1 MVVIN
6 ESEIEF
12 SKKIKEVKFGNW
24 NLSPKHQ
31 TISDGKIQRELEP
44 LIYSL
49 LIYFIQN
56 SDKIITR
63 QELVNDVWKQTYVD
77 DNAIN
82 RAMSELRKSLKSELQ
97 RGQVIKTHYRKGY
110 SFLLDLDV
118 LYNDI
123 PQKKVE
129 PLDIE
134 LTQKYIKVNSK
145 YNKIILLTL
154 VMIFSI
160 FLVSFFYNDLPNK
173 SANTF
178 DSTSNKFK
186 LVENILSWE
195 KGTTVFPKASVD
207 KKLIAYAFKNNEDN
221 NFNLHIKDL
230 STSKQYVIAE
240 NNDNI
245 FPIGWSKNNILF
257 YQLEAKN
264 KCEVWQVNL
273 SMDIKTRPHKKI
285 LTCKSNQLMSA
296 TSFDQGKKLIYTK
309 YNYRNTPHLSAIVA
323 KDLTSGSEFQVT
335 SPNNADRG
343 DYFVKVSNNES
354 KIAFL
359 RAQKTGTQIFI
370 ANVDGSDQSKEVEI
384 QYDINSISWSLND
397 NEIMWLNSKENKIIT
412 YNLVN
417 KKTSETLIGTDYS
430 LKYAEVIAKNRVLL
444 VTNFRDLNI
453 SKIDLNT
460 SKEGSF
466 LSDYSNTNLQESL
479 IAPLNL
485 SSGSIYLTGIKSKS
499 LWHYEDG
506 IRKKLIDLNYNKIN
520 SIVISPDD
528 TKLLI
533 QEEKQLIIYN
543 LKDLSIEREVELDG
557 IIESAT
563 WPLESKILL
572 AYTDKLKVTPWF
584 YDLDNDKLIKLL
596 DDKVDIV
603 RLFSEENLLFFN
615 DKSELI
621 KANINNGTREVIL
634 SLPEAYN
641 VLWDI
646 DKNYIYYT
654 PDNNNLL
661 RKSLITNAP
670 TEIVLKLQN
679 NTINK
684 VTTNNFSQE
693 SSIYLIV
700 RDFKEN
706 HLLDLSL
713 KPIQSSVL

>member
-207 KKLIAYAFKNNEDN
+207 TKLIAYAFKNNEDN

-245 FPIGWSKNNILF
+245 
-257 YQLEAKN
+257 
-264 KCEVWQVNL
+264 L
-273 SMDIKTRPHKKI
+273 SEGKI
-285 LTCKSNQLMSA
+285 LGILNRKVPYKQDNVI
-296 TSFDQGKKLIYTK
+296 KL
-309 YNYRNTPHLSAIVA
+309 
-323 KDLTSGSEFQVT
+323 
-335 SPNNADRG
+335 
-343 DYFVKVSNNES
+343 VSN
-354 KIAFL
+354 
-359 RAQKTGTQIFI
+359 IF
-370 ANVDGSDQSKEVEI
+370 
-384 QYDINSISWSLND
+384 SL
-397 NEIMWLNSKENKIIT
+397 T
-412 YNLVN
+412 
-417 KKTSETLIGTDYS
+417 
-430 LKYAEVIAKNRVLL
+430 
-444 VTNFRDLNI
+444 F
-453 SKIDLNT
+453 
-460 SKEGSF
+460 
-466 LSDYSNTNLQESL
+466 
-479 IAPLNL
+479 
-485 SSGSIYLTGIKSKS
+485 
-499 LWHYEDG
+499 
-506 IRKKLIDLNYNKIN
+506 
-520 SIVISPDD
+520 
-528 TKLLI
+528 
-533 QEEKQLIIYN
+533 
-543 LKDLSIEREVELDG
+543 
-557 IIESAT
+557 
-563 WPLESKILL
+563 
-572 AYTDKLKVTPWF
+572 
-584 YDLDNDKLIKLL
+584 
-596 DDKVDIV
+596 
-603 RLFSEENLLFFN
+603 LLF
-615 DKSELI
+615 
-621 KANINNGTREVIL
+621 
-634 SLPEAYN
+634 
-641 VLWDI
+641 
-646 DKNYIYYT
+646 
-654 PDNNNLL
+654 
-661 RKSLITNAP
+661 
-670 TEIVLKLQN
+670 
-679 NTINK
+679 TIG
-684 VTTNNFSQE
+684 
-693 SSIYLIV
+693 
-700 RDFKEN
+700 FKIE
-706 HLLDLSL
+706 
-713 KPIQSSVL
+713 